1 MKRGFFFSVTS
12 LGLEFCKIIPIFQP
26 INPFLTLIFQDD
38 HLENS
43 RKVPLDR
50 HDIIIDKVAASHDN
64 NYVVAVTSNNMVR
77 IFFSL
82 LGTIP
87 ILCQQKDWVGG

>member
-1 MKRGFFFSVTS
+1 MYIFTNCSNANLENSIYMYPFS
-12 LGLEFCKIIPIFQP
+12 
-26 INPFLTLIFQDD
+26 FQDD

-64 NYVVAVTSNNMVR
+64 NYVVSVTSNNMVCIWKR
-77 IFFSL
+77 VTSES
-82 LGTIP
+82 GNNSTAESS
-87 ILCQQKDWVGG
+87 